1 MPNPPPDVKIKIR
14 DLPPTAIRLSPDLRA
29 ALLREAAISGRSMH
43 AEIVTRLKNSIE
55 GADQQ
60 NAGDQGTHE
69 PRPGYLDL
77 TDVDKTMLTIF
88 RKMTVEKQ
96 LALLSLFR

>member
-1 MPNPPPDVKIKIR
+1 MLNPPQDGHVKIR
-14 DLPPTAIRLSPDLRA
+14 DLPPTAIRLNPELRA

-43 AEIVTRLKNSIE
+43 AEIVWRLKNSIE
-55 GADQQ
+55 GPHQQ
-60 NAGDQGTHE
+60 DAGDQGTNE
-69 PRPGYLDL
+69 PRPGYVDL